1 MVRPPIEIL
10 VTKRGSYRRHDRSR
24 SKSALGDQKLLVNTF
39 FEFFIGRKLL
49 VNTSFEFSVGRK
61 LLVNTSFEFSVGRK
75 LLVNTFFEFLVGHGS
90 PFGVLLT
97 AAKASIGAALAPS
110 GEYTLRPGG
119 DRPLIGRHS
128 AVFGALGP

>member
-39 FEFFIGRKLL
+39 FEF
-49 VNTSFEFSVGRK
+49 
-61 LLVNTSFEFSVGRK
+61 
-75 LLVNTFFEFLVGHGS
+75 LVGHGS

-97 AAKASIGAALAPS
+97 AAKASIGAALAPA
-110 GEYTLRPGG
+110 GEYTRRPGR
-119 DRPLIGRHS
+119 DRPLIGGHT
-128 AVFGALGP
+128 AGFEALGP